1 MKIIPPIIEIDT
13 HGLTVDQ
20 AITRV
25 SGVISKAPEGT
36 YRIKVIHGFHG
47 GTRIKSAIKRE
58 FGYGLEPKVIYYSCY
73 CNFSLEKLVILGK
86 I

>member
-1 MKIIPPIIEIDT
+1 MKIIPPKIEIDT

-36 YRIKVIHGFHG
+36 YRIKVIHGYNS

-58 FGYGLEPKVIYYSCY
+58 FGYGLETKVLRIIPGE
-73 CNFSLEKLVILGK
+73 NEGITELVLREY
-86 I
+86 

>member
-1 MKIIPPIIEIDT
+1 MKTIPPIIEIDT

-20 AITRV
+20 AIVKV
-25 SGVISKAPEGT
+25 SEVVSKAPEGT

-58 FGYGLEPKVIYYSCY
+58 FGYGLEPKVLRIIPGE
-73 CNFSLEKLVILGK
+73 NEGITELVLREY
-86 I
+86 